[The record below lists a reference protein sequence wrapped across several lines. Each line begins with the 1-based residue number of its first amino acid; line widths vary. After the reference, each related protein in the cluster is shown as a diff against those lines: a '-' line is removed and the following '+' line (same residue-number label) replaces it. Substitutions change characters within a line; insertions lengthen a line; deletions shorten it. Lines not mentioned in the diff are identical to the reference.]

1 MITLTTSVR
10 RVLPRLA
17 IALAFGTL
25 LAGCSSLLGGGG
37 GDRERS
43 TIYAPDPRVEA
54 DPGWQRADWQL
65 MLSPPTAAR
74 MIDSFRIAVRPTP
87 AELQVYRGA
96 SWSKTPT
103 DMLQDTVLRTLEDS
117 GHIAAVARQGAG
129 ITADYKLVIDLRRFE
144 ADYNGNVLP
153 AATIEANVKLIHNI
167 DQTVVG
173 SRTFLAAQPA
183 SSTEVAQVVD
193 AFSVALQ
200 SISGEM
206 VGWILESGN
215 AHETT
220 HDRRPAASM
229 PAPSRR

>member
-1 MITLTTSVR
+1 MTTPTISAR
-10 RVLPRLA
+10 RPLPRLA
-17 IALAFGTL
+17 IAIALGTL

-37 GDRERS
+37 GGDPS
-43 TIYAPDPRVEA
+43 TIYAPDPRVQP
-54 DPGWQRADWQL
+54 DPSWPHADWQL
-65 MLSPPTAAR
+65 TLSPPTAAR

-103 DMLQDTVLRTLEDS
+103 DMLQDTVLRALEDS
-117 GHIAAVARQGAG
+117 GHIPAVARQGSG

-173 SRTFLAAQPA
+173 SRTFVAAQPA
-183 SSTEVAQVVD
+183 AGVEVAQVVD
-193 AFSVALQ
+193 AFSTALQ
-200 SISGEM
+200 SVSGEM
-206 VGWILESGN
+206 VGWILTSGN
-215 AHETT
+215 AHEVT
-220 HDRRPAASM
+220 HERPAA
-229 PAPSRR
+229 PARR

>member
-1 MITLTTSVR
+1 MITHTTSPR
-10 RVLPRLA
+10 RALPRLA
-17 IALAFGTL
+17 VALALGTL

-37 GDRERS
+37 GGEPS
-43 TIYAPDPRVEA
+43 TIYAPDPRVAA
-54 DPGWQRADWQL
+54 DPAWPHADWQL
-65 MLSPPTAAR
+65 TLSPPTAAR

-117 GHIAAVARQGAG
+117 GHIPAVARQGSG

-144 ADYNGNVLP
+144 ADYNGNALP

-183 SSTEVAQVVD
+183 SGTDVAQVVD
-193 AFSVALQ
+193 AFSTALQ
-200 SISGEM
+200 SVSGEM
-206 VGWILESGN
+206 VGWILTSGN
-215 AHETT
+215 AHEAT
-220 HDRRPAASM
+220 HAQSSV
-229 PAPSRR
+229 PSRR

>member
-1 MITLTTSVR
+1 MITPTTSMR
-10 RVLPRLA
+10 RALPRFA
-17 IALAFGTL
+17 IALALGTL

-37 GDRERS
+37 GDRDRS

-54 DPGWQRADWQL
+54 DPAWPRADWQL
-65 MLSPPTAAR
+65 TLSPPTAAR

-87 AELQVYRGA
+87 SELQVYRSA
-96 SWSKTPT
+96 SWAKTPT
-103 DMLQDTVLRTLEDS
+103 DMLQDTVLRTMEDS
-117 GHIAAVARQGAG
+117 GSIPAVARQGAG

-153 AATIEANVKLIHNI
+153 SATIEANVKLIHNI

-215 AHETT
+215 AHELT
-220 HDRRPAASM
+220 HDRRPPVSTT
-229 PAPSRR
+229 PRR

>member
-1 MITLTTSVR
+1 MITLMKSTRSA
-10 RVLPRLA
+10 LPRLA
-17 IALAFGTL
+17 VALAFGAL

-37 GDRERS
+37 GDRDRS

-54 DPGWQRADWQL
+54 NPAWPQADWQL

-74 MIDSFRIAVRPTP
+74 MIDSFRIAVRPVP

-103 DMLQDTVLRTLEDS
+103 DMLQDTVLRTMEDS
-117 GHIAAVARQGAG
+117 GHIPAVARQGAG

-173 SRTFLAAQPA
+173 SRTFIAAQPA

-215 AHETT
+215 AHEGT
-220 HDRRPAASM
+220 HDRRPPVST
-229 PAPSRR
+229 APRR

>member
-1 MITLTTSVR
+1 MITLTTSAQR
-10 RVLPRLA
+10 TLPRFAVVLA
-17 IALAFGTL
+17 LGTL

-37 GDRERS
+37 GDRDRS

-54 DPGWQRADWQL
+54 NPAWPRAEWQL
-65 MLSPPTAAR
+65 TLSPPTAAR

-96 SWSKTPT
+96 SWAKTPT
-103 DMLQDTVLRTLEDS
+103 DMLQDTVLRTMEDS
-117 GHIAAVARQGAG
+117 GNIPAVARQGAG

-144 ADYNGNVLP
+144 ADYNGNALP
-153 AATIEANVKLIHNI
+153 TATIEANVKLIHNI

-173 SRTFLAAQPA
+173 SRTFIAAQPA

-215 AHETT
+215 AHEVT
-220 HDRRPAASM
+220 HDRRPPVST
-229 PAPSRR
+229 APRR

>member
-1 MITLTTSVR
+1 MITLMKSTRSA
-10 RVLPRLA
+10 LPRLA
-17 IALAFGTL
+17 VALAFGTL

-37 GDRERS
+37 GDRDRS
-43 TIYAPDPRVEA
+43 TIYAPDPRVA
-54 DPGWQRADWQL
+54 ANPAWPQADWQL

-74 MIDSFRIAVRPTP
+74 MIDSFRIAVRPVP

-103 DMLQDTVLRTLEDS
+103 DMLQDTVLRTMEDS
-117 GHIAAVARQGAG
+117 GHIPAVARQGAG

-173 SRTFLAAQPA
+173 SRTFIAAQPA

-215 AHETT
+215 AHEQS
-220 HDRRPAASM
+220 HDRRPPVSTS
-229 PAPSRR
+229 PRR

>member
-1 MITLTTSVR
+1 MITLMTFTR
-10 RVLPRLA
+10 RALPRLA
-17 IALAFGTL
+17 VALALGTL

-37 GDRERS
+37 GDRDRS

-54 DPGWQRADWQL
+54 NPAWPRAEWQL
-65 MLSPPTAAR
+65 TLSPPTAAR

-96 SWSKTPT
+96 SWAKTPT
-103 DMLQDTVLRTLEDS
+103 DMLQDTVLRTMEDS
-117 GHIAAVARQGAG
+117 GNIPAVARQGAG

-144 ADYNGNVLP
+144 ADYNGNALP

-173 SRTFLAAQPA
+173 SRTFIAAQPA
-183 SSTEVAQVVD
+183 SNTEVAQVVD

-215 AHETT
+215 AHEVT
-220 HDRRPAASM
+220 HDRRPPVSN
-229 PAPSRR
+229 PPRR

>member
-1 MITLTTSVR
+1 MITLTTSAR
-10 RVLPRLA
+10 RALPRLA
-17 IALAFGTL
+17 VALALGTL

-37 GDRERS
+37 GERDRS

-54 DPGWQRADWQL
+54 NPAWPRAEWQL
-65 MLSPPTAAR
+65 TLSPPTAAR

-96 SWSKTPT
+96 SWAKTPT
-103 DMLQDTVLRTLEDS
+103 DMLQDTVLRTMEDS
-117 GHIAAVARQGAG
+117 GHIPAVARQGAG

-173 SRTFLAAQPA
+173 SRTFIAAQPA

-215 AHETT
+215 AHEVT
-220 HDRRPAASM
+220 HDRRPPAAA
-229 PAPSRR
+229 APRR

>member
-1 MITLTTSVR
+1 MKSTRSA
-10 RVLPRLA
+10 LPRLA
-17 IALAFGTL
+17 VALAFGTL

-37 GDRERS
+37 GDRDRS
-43 TIYAPDPRVEA
+43 TIYAPDPRVA
-54 DPGWQRADWQL
+54 ANPAWPQADWQL

-74 MIDSFRIAVRPTP
+74 MIDSFRIAVRPVP

-103 DMLQDTVLRTLEDS
+103 DMLQDTVLRTMEDS
-117 GHIAAVARQGAG
+117 GHIPAVARQGAG

-173 SRTFLAAQPA
+173 SRTFIAAQPA

-215 AHETT
+215 AHEQS
-220 HDRRPAASM
+220 HDRRPPVSTS
-229 PAPSRR
+229 PRR

>member
-1 MITLTTSVR
+1 MITLTTSTR

-43 TIYAPDPRVEA
+43 TIYAPDPRVDA
-54 DPGWQRADWQL
+54 NPAWPHADWQL

-117 GHIAAVARQGAG
+117 GHISAVARQGAG

-193 AFSVALQ
+193 AFLAALQ

-206 VGWILESGN
+206 VGWILESGS

-220 HDRRPAASM
+220 HDRRPAVST
-229 PAPSRR
+229 PSRR

>member
-1 MITLTTSVR
+1 MIMLTTSAHR
-10 RVLPRLA
+10 ALPRFA
-17 IALAFGTL
+17 VALALGAL

-37 GDRERS
+37 GDRDRS

-54 DPGWQRADWQL
+54 DPAWPRAQWQL
-65 MLSPPTAAR
+65 TLSPPTAAR

-96 SWSKTPT
+96 SWAKTPT
-103 DMLQDTVLRTLEDS
+103 DMLQDTVLRTMEDS
-117 GHIAAVARQGAG
+117 GNIPAVARQGAG

-144 ADYNGNVLP
+144 ADYNGNALP
-153 AATIEANVKLIHNI
+153 AATIEANAKLIHNI
-167 DQTVVG
+167 DQTVVD
-173 SRTFLAAQPA
+173 SRTFIAAQPA

-193 AFSVALQ
+193 AFSIALQ

-215 AHETT
+215 AHEVT
-220 HDRRPAASM
+220 HDRRPPVST
-229 PAPSRR
+229 APRR